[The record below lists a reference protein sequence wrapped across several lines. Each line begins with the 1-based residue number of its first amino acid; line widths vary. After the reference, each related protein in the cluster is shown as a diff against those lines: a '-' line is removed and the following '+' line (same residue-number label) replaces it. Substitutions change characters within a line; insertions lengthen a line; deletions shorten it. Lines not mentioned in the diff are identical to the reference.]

1 MSAPSLSSSGAAVRE
16 ADREG
21 ASAAA
26 TSALSEDSAIPR
38 TPKSTRSSGRAQPEP
53 AGVARAIT
61 RRGLIE
67 AGAGAAAAAL
77 ASRQALAQEGDNL
90 PPAIPEWQ
98 LHPGEEVLSQ
108 PYGRPS
114 RFEANVVRR
123 YRHGLP
129 EPPTRL
135 SSFSLTPLQDLSGII
150 TPNGLHYERHHAGTP
165 TIDPLEHRLIVHGM
179 VEKPLIFAMED
190 LTRFPSVSRV
200 CFLECS
206 GNTQNWGAPNPELTV
221 QDTHGLL
228 SCCEWTG
235 VPLATI
241 LAEAGVKPEA
251 KWMLAEGADAAAMTR
266 SIPIEKAL
274 DDALLAYAQNGE
286 RLRPEQGYPL
296 RLLLPGY
303 EGNAN
308 VKWLRRLKL
317 GAEPFQTREETSK
330 YTMLMPDGVARQFNF
345 VMHAKSVIT
354 FPSGGQ
360 RLGSAGFYEISGL
373 AWSGLGKVAR
383 VEVSTDGGAS
393 WRDAALQE
401 PVMSKCLTRFRSPW
415 QWDGG
420 PALLASRVTD
430 ETGYVQPTREA
441 LLKSRDVRSYYHY
454 NAIQNWSVA
463 AGGAVTNAG

>member
-1 MSAPSLSSSGAAVRE
+1 MAEPER
-16 ADREG
+16 G
-21 ASAAA
+21 ASR
-26 TSALSEDSAIPR
+26 D
-38 TPKSTRSSGRAQPEP
+38 
-53 AGVARAIT
+53 VT
-61 RRGLIE
+61 RRGLIA
-67 AGAGAAAAAL
+67 AGATAAATAL
-77 ASRQALAQEGDNL
+77 ASHEALAQESENL
-90 PPAIPEWQ
+90 PPAVPEWQ
-98 LHPGEEVLSQ
+98 LHPGEEVMSS

-114 RFEANVVRR
+114 RFEADVVRR

-135 SSFSLTPLQDLSGII
+135 SSFSLTPLQDLVGII
-150 TPNGLHYERHHAGTP
+150 TPNGLHYERHHSGTP
-165 TIDPLEHRLIVHGM
+165 TIDPLKHRLIVHGL
-179 VEKPLIFAMED
+179 VEKPLIFTMEE
-190 LTRFPSVSRV
+190 LARFPSVSRIH
-200 CFLECS
+200 FLECS
-206 GNTQNWGAPNPELTV
+206 GNTQNWGAPDPELTV

-241 LAEAGVKPEA
+241 LGEAGVKSGA

-274 DDALLAYAQNGE
+274 DDAILVYAQNGE

-303 EGNAN
+303 EGNAS

-330 YTMLMPDGVARQFNF
+330 YALLMPDGTARQFNF
-345 VMHAKSVIT
+345 IMQAKSVIT

-360 RLGSAGFYEISGL
+360 RLGSPGFYEISGL
-373 AWSGLGKVAR
+373 AWSGMGKVAR

-401 PVMSKCLTRFRSPW
+401 PVMSKCLARFRSPW
-415 QWDGG
+415 WWNGG
-420 PALLASRVTD
+420 PALLASRAAD
-430 ETGYVQPTREA
+430 DTGYVQPSREA
-441 LLKSRDVRSYYHY
+441 LLKLRDVRSYYHY

-463 AGGAVTNAG
+463 EGGAVTNAG